1 MSHLSPA
8 RSMRAVTAA
17 CVLSAL
23 PAAGLAQ
30 TASPD
35 QQQQARGDWVI
46 RLGAGFGVGP
56 AYPGGRDYRVGP
68 VPDVS
73 ITWRDTV
80 FLDTGQ
86 GLGVTVI
93 NTPIIRLG
101 ASVWMR
107 GGRDED
113 DADRLRGLG
122 DIDTAV
128 QARIFS
134 RVALGP
140 VDLGATLARDF
151 GGSDGLTVNLNL
163 SSTFRVTERLRITPG
178 IGTMI
183 ADDRYMAT
191 WFGVSPAQS
200 ARSGLPAFDA
210 GAGFVSVGASL
221 RAAYSLTQH
230 WTLAAAVRV
239 ERLLGDAADSP
250 ITERRTAPGAMFL
263 VNYRF

>member
-8 RSMRAVTAA
+8 RSMRAVAAA
-17 CVLSAL
+17 CVLSVA
-23 PAAGLAQ
+23 PAAGAAQ
-30 TASPD
+30 TASPNA
-35 QQQQARGDWVI
+35 QPPRGDWLV
-46 RLGAGFGVGP
+46 RLGVGFAVGP
-56 AYPGGRDYRVGP
+56 EYPGAQDYRVSP

-73 ITWRDTV
+73 ISWRDTI

-86 GLGVTVI
+86 GLGVNVI
-93 NTPIIRLG
+93 NTPTIRLG
-101 ASVWMR
+101 AAVWMR

-113 DADRLRGLG
+113 DGDRLRGLG

-134 RVALGP
+134 RVTLGP

-151 GGSDGLTVNLNL
+151 GGSDGFTVNLNL
-163 SSTFRVTERLRITPG
+163 SSTFRITERLRITPG

-183 ADDRYMAT
+183 ADNRYMQT
-191 WFGVSPAQS
+191 WFGVSPVQS
-200 ARSGLPAFDA
+200 ARSGLAAFDA

-221 RAAYSLTQH
+221 RAAYSLTEH

-239 ERLLGDAADSP
+239 EHLVGDAADSP